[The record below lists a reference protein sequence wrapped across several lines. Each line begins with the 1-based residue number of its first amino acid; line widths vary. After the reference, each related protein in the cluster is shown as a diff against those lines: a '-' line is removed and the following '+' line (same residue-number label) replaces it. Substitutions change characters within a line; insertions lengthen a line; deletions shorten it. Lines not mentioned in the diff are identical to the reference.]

1 MTTAQPMPV
10 IPNPESNE
18 VLFQMLKLI
27 LNHPSSIHIP
37 AFGFEIPPKEMVYF
51 LDSEW
56 KESWEKGNEVLRRT
70 YPEGKLRKYFDL
82 PNGNKNIKKV
92 LELVESINNKDLSLF
107 PQELKGE
114 FNKYTIEI
122 LDYWKDFSLLEVV
135 ANVSANNRKLE
146 IGYYPNSNEFLEDRF
161 CDKEGYLSH
170 LSKPF
175 INLFQQFKVLFN
187 SIWKDRY
194 IILPEISD
202 RKERALIL
210 SELRKDPHNPEN
222 FKKISEFY

>member
-10 IPNPESNE
+10 IPNPESYE

-27 LNHPSSIHIP
+27 LNHPSSTHIP
-37 AFGFEIPPKEMVYF
+37 AFGFKIPPKEMVYF

-56 KESWEKGNEVLRRT
+56 KESWERNSEPRRRA
-70 YPEGKLRKYFDL
+70 YPEVKPSKYFSL

-92 LELVESINNKDLSLF
+92 LELVESIKNKDLSLF

-114 FNKYTIEI
+114 FNTYTIEI

-135 ANVSANNRKLE
+135 ASITKNNRKIE
-146 IGYYPNSNEFLEDRF
+146 IGYNPDSNEFLEDRF

-175 INLFQQFKVLFN
+175 INLFQQFKVMFN
-187 SIWKDRY
+187 SIWKDKY
-194 IILPEISD
+194 IILPEVSD

-210 SELRKDPHNPEN
+210 SELRKNPHNPEN
-222 FKKISEFY
+222 SKKISEFY